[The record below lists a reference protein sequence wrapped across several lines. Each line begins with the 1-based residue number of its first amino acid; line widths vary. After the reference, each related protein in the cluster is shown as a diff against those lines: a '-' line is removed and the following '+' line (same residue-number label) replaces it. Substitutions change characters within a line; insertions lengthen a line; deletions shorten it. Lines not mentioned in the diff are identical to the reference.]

1 MIRLIPAAF
10 ALSALSGCLAPAD
23 LAPVQAGV
31 HAVATQFCALPIDA
45 RASIEQAYHWPLG
58 SVSLA
63 CLLVK

>member
-1 MIRLIPAAF
+1 MTRIIL
-10 ALSALSGCLAPAD
+10 ALSLTAALSGCLATD

-31 HAVATQFCALPIDA
+31 HAVATQFCGLPIDA

-63 CLLVK
+63 CLLVH